1 MLNVL
6 EYTCKMCEEDMYTCL
21 HGVLYIFHNKLTL
34 FIVSK
39 HMASP
44 MSQKCILLQSKYSI
58 ASHYGPGIYFFQQVF
73 TLATK

>member
-39 HMASP
+39 HMASH
-44 MSQKCILLQSKYSI
+44 MSQKCILLQSTYATGFTKKGLIRMRNYKYLEI
-58 ASHYGPGIYFFQQVF
+58 Q
-73 TLATK
+73 L

>member
-39 HMASP
+39 YMASH
-44 MSQKCILLQSKYSI
+44 MSLNNILLQSTYVTGFAKKGLIRMRNYKYLEI
-58 ASHYGPGIYFFQQVF
+58 Q
-73 TLATK
+73 L